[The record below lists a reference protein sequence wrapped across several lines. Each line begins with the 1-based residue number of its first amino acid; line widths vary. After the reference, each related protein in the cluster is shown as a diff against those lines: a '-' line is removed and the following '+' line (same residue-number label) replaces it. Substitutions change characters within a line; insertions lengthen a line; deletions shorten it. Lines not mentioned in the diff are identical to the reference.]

1 MWQSLCPLEET
12 PHIGGVRWECSRVLG
27 EGISWSEGRSP
38 LLITRVRG
46 RERRGTNALDELRG
60 GGALWGCGGRV
71 ACGGWV
77 VRGVGR
83 ECQQHPLDEGEHI
96 KTLDGQFHTKYRFF
110 TWSSAMDSTTHF
122 CTCFPSTS
130 IHTRARSE
138 KWRRH
143 SCSLQ
148 GQNSFIAQIWT
159 LMISNWKVSR
169 KS

>member
-96 KTLDGQFHTKYRFF
+96 KALDGQFHTKYRSILHLIF
-110 TWSSAMDSTTHF
+110 SDGLDDPLLYL
-122 CTCFPSTS
+122 FPEYLHPYKSKIREMTS
-130 IHTRARSE
+130 PQLQPTRS
-138 KWRRH
+138 K
-143 SCSLQ
+143 
-148 GQNSFIAQIWT
+148 
-159 LMISNWKVSR
+159 
-169 KS
+169 